1 MVYLKCRLH
10 ACASSLVLSRAQVC
24 WPNCVYNVLSLVI
37 SLTDIPMGDAPLDM
51 ICVEEAGEVV
61 HQIFLHPEEHM
72 GKWLSLASSR
82 MTITEYAATTSKVT
96 GRKFVAGKASERCHL

>member
-1 MVYLKCRLH
+1 LRLVH
-10 ACASSLVLSRAQVC
+10 AECDSTRCVHAASRSYF
-24 WPNCVYNVLSLVI
+24 PVLSLVI
-37 SLTDIPMGDAPLDM
+37 VLTDIPMGDAPLDM